1 MERPIFVVLRK
12 GFHTVNGFDVAF
24 CPDGMDVRL
33 FFDYAKALEDAKA
46 WCECFAD
53 DVEILSDCGELSRA
67 AANYDDLCAQVVG
80 CRCSV
85 PFYTRVGAEVY
96 QKYILS

>member
-1 MERPIFVVLRK
+1 MERPVFVVLRK
-12 GFHTVNGFDVAF
+12 GFHSVNGVDVAF

-46 WCECFAD
+46 WCECNAH

-67 AANYDDLCAQVVG
+67 AAFISDLCAQVVG
-80 CRCSV
+80 SRCSS
-85 PFYTRVGAEVY
+85 PFYTRVGAVVY
-96 QKYILS
+96 QKYVIS